1 MRIVISMVGVVFL
14 GLVMLSIATIFFAI
28 AVPTFSRAQIA
39 TTAEAIPGS
48 EMSGLTVT
56 HTPAPGTRVRF
67 TLAWFPI
74 CLLGLLVLGGI
85 GLVVKLFRSDDRT
98 RLREK
103 PDEIRILQEVYQG
116 LSGLERR
123 VESLETILLDRAIIR
138 DGEDWKRG

>member
-1 MRIVISMVGVVFL
+1 MRIVLSLAFLFLL
-14 GLVMLSIATIFFAI
+14 GLIVLSVASMFFAI
-28 AVPTFSRAQIA
+28 AVPSFSRAQMA
-39 TTAEAIPGS
+39 TTAEAVPGS
-48 EMSGLTVT
+48 EVSGLTVT
-56 HTPAPGTRVRF
+56 HTPAPGTRVRI

-85 GLVVKLFRSDDRT
+85 GLVVKLFRSEDST

-123 VESLETILLDRAIIR
+123 VESLETLLLDRAMAR
-138 DGEDWKRG
+138 EGEEWKRG